1 MSPVPPQ
8 GIEHVPWYRIAFSK
22 RWLSYLLLTA
32 LFAGACVALS
42 SWQFARR
49 DEAKQEIARVL
60 ANYNA
65 APQPLESV
73 LPQLD
78 AFNQDDKWI
87 PVTVKGTYLPE
98 DQLIVRSRPREQVA
112 GVEVLTPLRT
122 ADGSVFIVDRGWLPA
137 NENPEDPYLI
147 PAPPAGEVS
156 VVARLKAS
164 EPSIPG
170 RGMADGQVAT
180 IELPLIQEVLNQ
192 PTYIGAYGL
201 LDSENPAPTEAAPL
215 PALKPTLDEGA
226 HLSYALQ
233 WIMFGILAF
242 IGLGWAVRNEIRVRN
257 SETEAGQDKRAKQS
271 RKRKIRPTEEDI
283 EDAILD
289 GQ

>member
-42 SWQFARR
+42 NWQFARR

-98 DQLIVRSRPREQVA
+98 EQLIVRSRPREQVA

-122 ADGSVFIVDRGWLPA
+122 ANGSVFIVDRGWLPA
-137 NENPEDPYLI
+137 NENPEDSYLI

-192 PTYIGAYGL
+192 PTYTGAYGL
-201 LDSENPAPTEAAPL
+201 LDSENPAPTESAPL
-215 PALKPTLDEGA
+215 TALKPTLDEGA

-242 IGLGWAVRNEIRVRN
+242 IGLGWAVRNEIRIRN
-257 SETEAGQDKRAKQS
+257 SETEAGQAKMAEHA